1 MAVRIDDPRDEG
13 PALAVEPEVHGLG
26 SLVASREEIL
36 YAPIVA
42 DQHRVEANDLVVL
55 VQRVAVDVVDERVG
69 GRCLGQEKGRKYGQ
83 KRSAERRVGKG
94 CVSKY
99 RSWWWAYQ

>member
-69 GRCLGQEKGRKYGQ
+69 GRCLGQEQGRKYGQ
-83 KRSAERRVGKG
+83 KLLHS
-94 CVSKY
+94 VSLLISEDRK
-99 RSWWWAYQ
+99 RTRLNSSH